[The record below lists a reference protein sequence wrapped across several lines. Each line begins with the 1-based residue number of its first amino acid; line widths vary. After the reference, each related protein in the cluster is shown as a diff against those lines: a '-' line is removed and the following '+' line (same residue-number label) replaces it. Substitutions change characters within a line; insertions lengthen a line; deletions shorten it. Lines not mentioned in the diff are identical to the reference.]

1 MPMESLDR
9 GIDRWGKNMR
19 ETCARVLAAALLIG
33 TIAAVAGLSA
43 LSGQPGET
51 GGPIA
56 APPSALQRTV
66 RLTALS
72 EHRRAPAA
80 EHVTEPLVRSRAQ
93 SDVVTRSFVVVRRP
107 VTPRTRPSP
116 RRRLAASHRHA
127 AVAVPVPVAPPAA
140 PAPAATAPV
149 PTEVPADE
157 GDNDDRGGGGHGH
170 RRSHQPQDD

>member
-1 MPMESLDR
+1 
-9 GIDRWGKNMR
+9 MR

-43 LSGQPGET
+43 LSGQPDQT
-51 GGPIA
+51 GGAIA

-66 RLTALS
+66 RLTAPP

-93 SDVVTRSFVVVRRP
+93 ADVVTRSLVIVRRP
-107 VTPRTRPSP
+107 ATPRIGPSP

-127 AVAVPVPVAPPAA
+127 AVAVPVPA
-140 PAPAATAPV
+140 APV
-149 PTEVPADE
+149 PAAATPVPTAVEPDE
-157 GDNDDRGGGGHGH
+157 AENDDRGGEGHAHG
-170 RRSHQPQDD
+170 RSHQPQDD

>member
-1 MPMESLDR
+1 
-9 GIDRWGKNMR
+9 MR

-66 RLTALS
+66 RLTALP

-80 EHVTEPLVRSRAQ
+80 EHVTEPLVRSHAQ
-93 SDVVTRSFVVVRRP
+93 ADVVTRSLVVVRRP
-107 VTPRTRPSP
+107 VTRRTRPSP
-116 RRRLAASHRHA
+116 RRRLAVTRRHS
-127 AVAVPVPVAPPAA
+127 AVPVPVAVAPPAA
-140 PAPAATAPV
+140 PVPAATTPV
-149 PTEVPADE
+149 SSDVPADE
-157 GDNDDRGGGGHGH
+157 GENDDRRGGGRAHG
-170 RRSHQPQDD
+170 RSHEPQDD